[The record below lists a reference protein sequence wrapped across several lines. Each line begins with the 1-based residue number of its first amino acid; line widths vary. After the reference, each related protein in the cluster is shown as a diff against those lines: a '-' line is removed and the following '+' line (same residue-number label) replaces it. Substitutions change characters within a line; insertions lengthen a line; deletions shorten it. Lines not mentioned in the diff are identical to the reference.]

1 MTNNNDNRSK
11 PNYTHTNAC
20 GYDLTDNHDS
30 LLVLRKKDAERRRI
44 EMLMQPPFVARCHKR
59 RGGKWISD

>member
-11 PNYTHTNAC
+11 LNYTHTNAC
-20 GYDLTDNHDS
+20 GHDLTDNHDS
-30 LLVLRKKDAERRRI
+30 LLVLRKKGAERRRI
-44 EMLMQPPFVARCHKR
+44 EMLMQPPFVPRFHK